1 MFPSNLEIA
10 PKKLELHGICQGFSA
25 NSFDLGVQ
33 RNKVKL
39 NYLFM
44 DCLATCTEVSILQFF
59 LTLLGKTVGEMKGK
73 EKRNLPSVIFLEGC

>member
-25 NSFDLGVQ
+25 NSLDLGVQ

-59 LTLLGKTVGEMKGK
+59 SDAFRKNSG
-73 EKRNLPSVIFLEGC
+73 